1 MIVPEVVNMV
11 ANLRQLRQKQRISQ
25 RTLGDAMGVSQQ
37 TINLYENHKVEPDIY
52 MLIKMADYFGTTIDY
67 LVGHTAAEA
76 TTAVTYPLNA
86 GEAILIEKY
95 RMLSPRE
102 RESIRRSG
110 GRCRLT
116 AGRCGNFSAGSGLT
130 AAAGE
135 QSQRQNDRAEPL
147 DGRCLF
153 HVRSSL
159 L

>member
-102 RESIRRSG
+102 RESIR
-110 GRCRLT
+110 LVID
-116 AGRCGNFSAGSGLT
+116 NY
-130 AAAGE
+130 
-135 QSQRQNDRAEPL
+135 L
-147 DGRCLF
+147 DNTK
-153 HVRSSL
+153 
-159 L
+159 